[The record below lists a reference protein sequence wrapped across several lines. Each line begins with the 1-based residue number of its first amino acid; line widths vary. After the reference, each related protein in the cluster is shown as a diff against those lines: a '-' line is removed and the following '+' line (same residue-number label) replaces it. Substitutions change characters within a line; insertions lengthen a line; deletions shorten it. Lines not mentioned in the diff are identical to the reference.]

1 MPGVDL
7 ERDYGLTVT
16 SLEPHPG
23 GFATEGWVADGQW
36 FVKRW
41 KEGERPNGL
50 EQLDQLRALGLPV
63 VEPLRT
69 LRGELS
75 ATHGSQAYAVFPYI
89 AGRTATFGD
98 WRAAA
103 RAMRQV
109 HEAALEVELPPA
121 DTDEPAIDELG
132 RALDH
137 PWIED
142 RADELAAAIARLDGV
157 RARVAAKEVRAVVC
171 HTDLHGLNLLVDDA
185 GEVAAI
191 LDWENAVIGPREYDV
206 WVAADGTRLV
216 EFLDE
221 YRADDLDLDHV
232 EFALLARGLRDLSAR
247 VLNSVDRPGVETW
260 GFGRIRSVDRN
271 LEVFSKYCAG

>member
-1 MPGVDL
+1 VDL
-7 ERDYGLTVT
+7 ERDYGLTVS

-23 GFATEGWVADGQW
+23 GFATEGWVADKRW

-41 KEGERPNGL
+41 KDGERPVGL

-75 ATHGSQAYAVFPYI
+75 AMNGSQAYAVFPYVE
-89 AGRTATFGD
+89 GRNATFGD
-98 WRAAA
+98 WRVAAQ
-103 RAMRQV
+103 AMRQV
-109 HEAALEVELPPA
+109 HEAPLRVNLPPA
-121 DTDEPAIDELG
+121 NTDEPAIEDLG

-137 PWIED
+137 PWIAD
-142 RADELAAAIARLDGV
+142 RADEVAAAIARLDGV
-157 RARVAAKEVRAVVC
+157 RARVAGKEVRAVVC
-171 HTDLHGLNLLVDDA
+171 HTDFHGLNLLLDDA

-206 WVAADGTRLV
+206 WVAADGAQLV

-221 YRADDLDLDHV
+221 YGADDLDLDHV

-247 VLNSVDRPGVETW
+247 VLNTIDRPGVETW
-260 GFGRIRSVDRN
+260 GFDRIRRVDSN
-271 LEVFSKYCAG
+271 LEVYRRYC